1 MSLIDTH
8 GYYGEFGGAF
18 VPELLYKNL
27 EELEN
32 CYLQIMRSEE
42 FKLVGKLTFLP
53 SCNSSRYSETLNQL
67 GATNLPSK
75 TVIFPD
81 FIIKN

>member
-1 MSLIDTH
+1 MSVIDNH

-42 FKLVGKLTFLP
+42 FKLEYNSLLRDYVGRPTPLYLA
-53 SCNSSRYSETLNQL
+53 R
-67 GATNLPSK
+67 NLSK
-75 TVIFPD
+75 KYGGKI
-81 FIIKN
+81 